1 MNRISKMAC
10 IFKIVAF
17 ATLFLAWTAASARA
31 DSFDVSLKTSPLVGL
46 GPQILLFEFID
57 GDGVVDNS
65 LTLSAFN
72 FGTGAA
78 LGTAD
83 YSGTTGVSGDLT
95 SGIAMNDSGGLA
107 IFDQEFNAGASL
119 SFQLSISNNFAGVT
133 PDEFSMFVC
142 DLSFDCY
149 SNDTVAGNLLGLG
162 LTGGTLSPS
171 SFTLNPASDQG
182 LPAPVVTAVTTAP
195 EPTSVL
201 LLGVGFALLGLMSCA
216 RSSGDTGKQRLLA

>member
-1 MNRISKMAC
+1 MTR

-17 ATLFLAWTAASARA
+17 ATLLLTWTTNSAHA
-31 DSFDVSLKTSPLVGL
+31 DSFDVSLKTSSLVGL

-57 GDGVVDNS
+57 GDGSIDNS
-65 LTLSAFN
+65 LTLSDFN
-72 FGTGAA
+72 FATGAA
-78 LGTAD
+78 VGAAD

-119 SFQLSISNNFAGVT
+119 SFQLSTTNNFAGVA

-149 SNDTVAGNLLGLG
+149 SDDMVAGNLLGLG

-171 SFTLNPASDQG
+171 SFTLNGAMGQG
-182 LPAPVVTAVTTAP
+182 LPTPVVTEVTATTP
-195 EPTSVL
+195 EPASIL
-201 LLGVGFALLGLMSCA
+201 LLGLGLALLGLMNRM
-216 RSSGDTGKQRLLA
+216 RSSGGTGKQHLLA